1 MSDIKG
7 IILAAGEGKRLKHLT
22 KNCPKSMVRLFG
34 KSLLEYQIET
44 FRKCGINDITVIKGH
59 KGEMINFSGI
69 KYYVN
74 KNYKSTNM
82 VETLFC
88 ALHELNGSTIISY
101 GDIIFEKKVLD
112 KLILSKSEISIVVD
126 QNWKEYWSIRMSNI
140 KEDVE
145 SLKLNSE
152 GSIIDIGQKVKD
164 IEEVKG
170 QYIGLMKF
178 GQDGIQ
184 NLKEFYFLCKEK
196 SRHGKNPL
204 NQKIPFKKS
213 YMTDLLQGLIHADYK
228 LTSIPINGG
237 WLELDTIDD
246 YDLYN
251 NLKKENNIQKLISL
265 EK

>member
-1 MSDIKG
+1 
-7 IILAAGEGKRLKHLT
+7 
-22 KNCPKSMVRLFG
+22 
-34 KSLLEYQIET
+34 
-44 FRKCGINDITVIKGH
+44 
-59 KGEMINFSGI
+59 
-69 KYYVN
+69 
-74 KNYKSTNM
+74 
-82 VETLFC
+82 
-88 ALHELNGSTIISY
+88 
-101 GDIIFEKKVLD
+101 
-112 KLILSKSEISIVVD
+112 
-126 QNWKEYWSIRMSNI
+126 MSNI

-164 IEEVKG
+164 IEEVEG

-178 GQDGIQ
+178 EQDGIQ

-213 YMTDLLQGLIHADYK
+213 YMTDLLQGLIHAGYK
-228 LTSIPINGG
+228 ITSIPINGG

-251 NLKKENNIQKLISL
+251 NLKKENDIQKLIS
-265 EK
+265 

>member
-1 MSDIKG
+1 
-7 IILAAGEGKRLKHLT
+7 
-22 KNCPKSMVRLFG
+22 MVRLFG

-69 KYYVN
+69 KYYDN

-88 ALHELNGSTIISY
+88 ALHELNGPTIISY

-126 QNWKEYWSIRMSNI
+126 QNWKEYWSIRMSDI

-164 IEEVKG
+164 IEEIGG

-213 YMTDLLQGLIHADYK
+213 YMTDLLQGLIYAGYK

-251 NLKKENNIQKLISL
+251 NLKKENDIQKLISL

>member
-7 IILAAGEGKRLKHLT
+7 IILAAGEGKRLQHLT
-22 KNCPKSMVRLFG
+22 KDCPKCMVKLFG
-34 KSLLEYQIET
+34 KSLLEHQIDA

-69 KYYVN
+69 KYYEN
-74 KNYKSTNM
+74 KDYKSTNM

-88 ALHELNGSTIISY
+88 ALHELNGPTIISY
-101 GDIIFEKKVLD
+101 GDIIFEKKVLE
-112 KLILSKSEISIVVD
+112 KLILSKSEISVVID
-126 QNWKEYWSIRMSNI
+126 QNWKEYWSIRMSEI

-145 SLKLNSE
+145 SLKLNSA
-152 GSIIDIGQKVKD
+152 GDIVDIGQKVKD
-164 IEEVKG
+164 VEEIGG

-178 GQDGIQ
+178 GQNGIQ

-196 SRHGKNPL
+196 SSGGKNPL
-204 NQKIPFKKS
+204 NQKLPFKKS
-213 YMTDLLQGLIHADYK
+213 YMTDLLQGLIHAGYK

-237 WLELDTIDD
+237 WLELDTIND

-251 NLKKENNIQKLISL
+251 NLKKESGIRKLISL

>member
-1 MSDIKG
+1 MNA
-7 IILAAGEGKRLKHLT
+7 IILAAGQGKRLAPLT
-22 KNCPKSMVRLFG
+22 EHKPKCMVNLFG
-34 KSLLEYQIET
+34 KTTLEWQISV
-44 FRKCGINDITVIKGH
+44 FKKCGITDISIVTGYRS
-59 KGEMINFSGI
+59 ELINLPGLEFFQ
-69 KYYVN
+69 N
-74 KNYKSTNM
+74 KKFETTNM
-82 VETLFC
+82 VESLFC
-88 ALHELNGSTIISY
+88 ASEKLNESTIVSY

-164 IEEVKG
+164 IEEIRG

-178 GQDGIQ
+178 EQDGIQ

-213 YMTDLLQGLIHADYK
+213 YMTDLLQGLIHAGYK

>member
-22 KNCPKSMVRLFG
+22 KNCPKCLVRLFG
-34 KSLLEYQIET
+34 KSLLQYQIET

-69 KYYVN
+69 KYYDN
-74 KNYKSTNM
+74 KDYKSTNM

-88 ALHELNGSTIISY
+88 ALQELNGPTIISY
-101 GDIIFEKKVLD
+101 GDIIFEKKVLE
-112 KLILSKSEISIVVD
+112 KLILSKSEISIIID
-126 QNWKEYWSIRMSNI
+126 QNWKEYWSIRMRDI

-152 GSIIDIGQKVKD
+152 DNIIDIGQKVKD
-164 IEEVKG
+164 IEEIGG

-178 GQDGIQ
+178 GENGIQ

-196 SRHGKNPL
+196 SRYGKNPL

-213 YMTDLLQGLIHADYK
+213 YMTDLLQGLIRDGYK

-246 YDLYN
+246 FDLYN
-251 NLKKENNIQKLISL
+251 NLKKENGLQKLISL

>member
-1 MSDIKG
+1 MNDMKG

-22 KNCPKSMVRLFG
+22 KNCPKSMVKLFG
-34 KSLLEYQIET
+34 KSLLEHQIDV
-44 FRKCGINDITVIKGH
+44 FRKCGIDDIIVVKGH

-69 KYYVN
+69 KYYEN
-74 KNYKSTNM
+74 SNYKSTNM

-88 ALHELNGSTIISY
+88 ALHELNGPTIISY
-101 GDIIFEKKVLD
+101 GDIIFEKEVLE
-112 KLILSKSEISIVVD
+112 KLILSKNEISIVID
-126 QNWKEYWSIRMSNI
+126 ENWKEYWSIRMSDI

-164 IEEVKG
+164 IEEIGG

-178 GQDGIQ
+178 GQNGIQ

-196 SRHGKNPL
+196 SKNDKNPL
-204 NQKIPFKKS
+204 NQGIQFEKS
-213 YMTDLLQGLIHADYK
+213 YMTDLLQGLIHTGCK
-228 LTSIPINGG
+228 LTAVPIHGG

-246 YDLYN
+246 YNLYN
-251 NLKKENNIQKLISL
+251 NLEKENNIQKLISL